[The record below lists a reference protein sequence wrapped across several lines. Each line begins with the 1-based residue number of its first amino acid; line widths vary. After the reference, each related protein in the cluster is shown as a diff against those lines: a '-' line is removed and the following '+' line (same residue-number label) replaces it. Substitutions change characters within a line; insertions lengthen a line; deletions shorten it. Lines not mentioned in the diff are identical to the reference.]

1 MALAITSN
9 LNNNVIYLEDFRE
22 KMIRAKELS
31 KIFMGTS
38 QATYDNWFKA
48 GLINRYKVG
57 GGVYYK
63 LSEVKTLIENS
74 KESNKEI

>member
-9 LNNNVIYLEDFRE
+9 LYNNVIYLEDFRE

-48 GLINRYKVG
+48 GFIIRYKVG